1 VITGVI
7 NRDVGIRRH
16 RRGRVTVS
24 AEWRPTHLKEHVM
37 STPENPAPI
46 PSAPYVHTPSSPIPT
61 PAAGQ
66 PSPAPHR
73 KRRWWIPVA
82 IVAAFV
88 VGIAAGGGNSNPTA
102 SPEYTKLA
110 AELDTAK
117 GAAKTANDRA
127 DKAEATAKE
136 QATAFAT
143 RGAEL
148 DTRSAALDTR
158 QSDLEAREAA
168 VTSTEQQVAAS
179 QIKDGTWTVGVD
191 IEPGTYRT
199 ADAVTSMC
207 YWAILKTGTNGADII
222 QNDLPKGGF
231 PSVTLKAGQDF
242 ENSCGVWTKQ

>member
-1 VITGVI
+1 
-7 NRDVGIRRH
+7 
-16 RRGRVTVS
+16 
-24 AEWRPTHLKEHVM
+24 M

-46 PSAPYVHTPSSPIPT
+46 PSAPHVHTPSADIPA

-66 PSPAPHR
+66 PGAAPQR

-88 VGIAAGGGNSNPTA
+88 VGIAAGGGSSSSPTA

-110 AELDTAK
+110 AELDTAT

-127 DKAEATAKE
+127 DKAEATAKD
-136 QATAFAT
+136 QATVLET
-143 RGAEL
+143 RGKEL

-191 IEPGTYRT
+191 IEAGTYRT
-199 ADAVTSMC
+199 AEAVTSMC

-242 ENSCGVWTKQ
+242 DNSCGTWTKQ

>member
-1 VITGVI
+1 
-7 NRDVGIRRH
+7 
-16 RRGRVTVS
+16 
-24 AEWRPTHLKEHVM
+24 M

-46 PSAPYVHTPSSPIPT
+46 PSAPYVHTPSEAM
-61 PAAGQ
+61 PAPANGQ
-66 PSPAPHR
+66 PGAASRH

-88 VGIAAGGGNSNPTA
+88 VGIAAGGGSSSPTA

-127 DKAEATAKE
+127 DKAEATTQE
-136 QATAFAT
+136 QATALEA
-143 RGAEL
+143 RGKEL

-158 QSDLEAREAA
+158 QSDLEARETA

-199 ADAVTSMC
+199 AEAVTSMC

-222 QNDLPKGGF
+222 RNDLPKGGF

-242 ENSCGVWTKQ
+242 ENSCGIWTKQ